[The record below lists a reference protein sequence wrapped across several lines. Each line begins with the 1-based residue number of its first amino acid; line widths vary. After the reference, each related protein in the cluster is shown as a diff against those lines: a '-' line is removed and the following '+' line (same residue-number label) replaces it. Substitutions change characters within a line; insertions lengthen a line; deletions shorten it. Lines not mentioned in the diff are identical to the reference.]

1 MKVGDLV
8 ELSAQGKKRLWLKPL
23 ARLYGVVTEFCDHR
37 WRVQWFG
44 KSKSGVGD
52 LVRQKQRPQGVWLVT
67 RIDGTGNWFAAHDYG
82 SSNTWLRL
90 KEYEVISGSR

>member
-1 MKVGDLV
+1 MKIGDLV

-44 KSKSGVGD
+44 KSK
-52 LVRQKQRPQGVWLVT
+52 
-67 RIDGTGNWFAAHDYG
+67 TGRD
-82 SSNTWLRL
+82 
-90 KEYEVISGSR
+90 ISGWSTTIDRGSLKHLK